1 MNKTSKFNMGVII
14 PKRRK
19 MNKTPNFSM
28 SVTKPGFTLVEI
40 LVVIV
45 VIGLLF
51 MVFVPRI
58 DFASNS
64 ARETGV
70 KSDFRSFEFA
80 AEQLMRENA
89 GVSKHNTLA
98 TLCAASGGIN
108 QYLDAALQFDT
119 TGKCA
124 QTDPWNQNYT
134 LQIVTP
140 TGTGTNPNS
149 GAIMF
154 LSGGKDSKLD
164 GTGDFA
170 IATVFDD
177 GKISSAT
184 SGFSSNITSASIG
197 GITSNTAASVSIAGG
212 VATLKYKK

>member
-1 MNKTSKFNMGVII
+1 MRNLLHKVNSKKIAH
-14 PKRRK
+14 K
-19 MNKTPNFSM
+19 
-28 SVTKPGFTLVEI
+28 KPGFTLVEI

-70 KSDFRSFEFA
+70 KSDFRSFELA

-98 TLCAASGGIN
+98 ALCAANGGIN

-140 TGTGTNPNS
+140 SGTGTNPNC

-164 GTGDFA
+164 GTGDFVM
-170 IATVFDD
+170 ATVFDD

>member
-1 MNKTSKFNMGVII
+1 MRSLMG
-14 PKRRK
+14 K
-19 MNKTPNFSM
+19 MNK
-28 SVTKPGFTLVEI
+28 KQKGFTLVEI

-45 VIGLLF
+45 IIGLLF

-70 KSDFRSFEFA
+70 KSDFRSFELA

-89 GVSKHNTLA
+89 GLSKHNTLA
-98 TLCAASGGIN
+98 ILCATNGGIN

-119 TGKCA
+119 SGKCA

-134 LQIVTP
+134 LQLVMES
-140 TGTGTNPNS
+140 GSGVNANN

-154 LSGGKDSKLD
+154 LTGGKDSKLD
-164 GTGDFA
+164 GINDFV
-170 IATVFDD
+170 IASVF
-177 GKISSAT
+177 GNGRISSAT
-184 SGFSSNITSASIG
+184 TGFSSNITSAAIS
-197 GITSNTAASVSIAGG
+197 SVSSSTAASISITGD